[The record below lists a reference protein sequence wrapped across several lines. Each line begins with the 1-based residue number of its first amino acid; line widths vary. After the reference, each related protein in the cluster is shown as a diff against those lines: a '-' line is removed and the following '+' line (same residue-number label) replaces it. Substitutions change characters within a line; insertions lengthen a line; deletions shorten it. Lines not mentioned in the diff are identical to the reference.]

1 MWGVEPARRF
11 AVQIQGP
18 NVFSKPTTE
27 VYLTVLVKA
36 MQVMIELSIQPMS
49 RNAKFLQ
56 ASH

>member
-36 MQVMIELSIQPMS
+36 MQVMIELSIQPM
-49 RNAKFLQ
+49 
-56 ASH
+56 